1 MRIFNYTNRSPVYNK
16 PFIQEQW
23 KRIDSSVIPFADGP
37 NWISNLGNIYNEDF
51 GCIIDPIVVQRTH
64 VNRIDVFVDYYY
76 NDGTVFEMRR
86 ASLARTVL
94 LAFAPIPN
102 ADKFDVNHNDSDSTN
117 NKIYNLS
124 WCTHKENIRFA
135 YLNGRMTRHDKDGN
149 LIVKS
154 LLQQETIDKICE
166 LLLEG
171 KNYIEIAEETN
182 TSYNIVYSIHH
193 GRTYKEECEN
203 YDLGSVP
210 QPIIRESLSDTQLS
224 EICEMLIH
232 QIPHQEIADKIG
244 CSKQTISSIKNGVLY
259 PELYEKYNLGKYKIR
274 DTTRLTKDQKKQM
287 KVFVDDNKNNYASKN
302 DLFRDALRFVGFDAP
317 DKLPQDLRQFVY
329 YNTIYKKSN

>member
-76 NDGTVFEMRR
+76 NDGTIFEMRR

-124 WCTHKENIRFA
+124 WYTHKENIRFA

-154 LLQQETIDKICE
+154 LLRQETIDKICE

-171 KNYIEIAEETN
+171 KNYI
-182 TSYNIVYSIHH
+182 
-193 GRTYKEECEN
+193 
-203 YDLGSVP
+203 
-210 QPIIRESLSDTQLS
+210 
-224 EICEMLIH
+224 
-232 QIPHQEIADKIG
+232 EIADKIG